1 MPQEKE
7 SNFMDIIKSLFSP
20 TKEETQNNESG
31 AVFLKLFENLPAA
44 VYARDNKNNLII
56 ASEQA
61 KEILGL
67 TSSDSASVMSKE
79 YIKKDEELDKKVLS
93 NQKSFEENITYI
105 NSQNHTRIATIKKMP
120 LTLKGK
126 KPNVVLTMLADN
138 TDRLSRETEIIN
150 SKDLLKNILDNAPMA
165 IYTRGA
171 SGGLTFWNKKTMEMF
186 EDDEETVARPGAH
199 PMQDKNEAASYQ
211 TREAEI
217 LQEGKVV
224 IYPQEPYTTRNGHKL
239 MLHITKIPMP
249 ASGDTPECVL
259 TIVQDITERYLQEQ
273 ENAKNQNL
281 IQTILNN
288 APLAI
293 YARDSE
299 GNMIFRNKSSSY
311 VHGYQLGE
319 QPKETPE
326 QIEFYKHREQS
337 IFKDGKPVVLGEEE
351 YTGNDGK
358 KRILRAIKAPIYDSK
373 NKPLMI
379 VTITEDVTEKHKQ
392 ELEILH
398 ARNFLNEII
407 DNLPVALYAK
417 DYDGKYILWNKKCT
431 EIFGKTAKEVLGKT
445 HYNDSLNPEQK
456 EFISMQDSKVFDM
469 RKELDIPQELI
480 STQSGDIKIMH
491 TVKMPLFYE
500 DGSPHCLLAI
510 SEDITLK
517 TKMEKQVYEAKTQ
530 YSLLVENCREGILII
545 EQGKISFANKT
556 LLSSLNYALEDM
568 EKKQFLDFVDKGN
581 KAIAEEFYDKISSQ
595 TASQEFVTLKLKSK
609 NEDVVEF
616 ETSGVRAKYLGKRI
630 VILFMRNITREL
642 REEGEGKITK
652 EAKFKFAFDSVKTP
666 QVILQQN
673 GYIYDMNQAARR
685 LLGFTPEDRPLY
697 GSLYILPGFP
707 LDARRALMR
716 IEPCDFE
723 GVIDFDRLKK
733 TVHEIVKKGSL
744 KLAVKMTPFN
754 IREGLNNKQTADFLL
769 ELTPV
774 EEKNITTEEVSSA
787 LSWKDL
793 VAYKDGVLLCS
804 QKGGILKCN
813 KEAER
818 MLGKNINTLKKLNIS
833 DIFVKQD
840 SAYLKKD
847 IEELYDQGTLSS
859 REYTLTKTYGGL
871 TLECEAVLAKGD
883 NFLLIFR
890 NNTGKKQLLE
900 VLEERTAHNE
910 ALKRCLGGVMLEC
923 LLETKDKKDFTF
935 SKFTTISPEA
945 CTLSGYTRQELSKL
959 SLPDLM
965 CGANL
970 NIEEEKQ
977 KVSSLLNN
985 YAELL
990 SKGKTVTFDTL
1001 IVFKSRK
1008 TICSLILTLYQTAGE
1023 NRVVIIMKEIAKE
1036 IEIAQNLDQAS
1047 KELEGIKESLEG
1059 VYLKLDDTGKVISCG
1074 IGKGK
1079 KLAGLSSKDVLNKKL
1094 EDFLSKKEAK
1104 NIRTN
1109 LKEVLKSEEIKKGSI
1124 TVDKDGKSYLY
1135 EYSLSSIP
1143 GEDEAQMFI
1152 NKMDNRKGFEE
1163 KVKHLYTILN
1173 RPDSS
1178 FVDNMDAILNY
1189 GNEIFN
1195 SEAGLICHLTGDD
1208 KEEILLN
1215 YVTDNKI
1222 DLEQGQE
1229 FKIGSCL
1236 SPVGEGEIVS
1246 LANFKNYKCRG
1257 CLHQKNDLQGMLA
1270 APLSIKG
1277 NVEGAIC
1284 FVSTKKNEMKLGEE
1298 EENLLILIANLMSMA
1313 LENRRAK
1320 KATNNSLTTMRHLMK
1335 TLDVPALILGD
1346 DLSIKNANE
1355 SLCSLF
1361 GIQDMVEIDDQD
1373 VFSALAFDKHKA
1385 EEDFLSAQRT
1395 SKGGVFDFVFEVK
1408 LPDNKRLN
1416 LLWHVVEVKDGRG
1429 KVRGYMFAS
1438 ENIRDLNLF
1447 KPVGGTNYHGV

>member
-1 MPQEKE
+1 MPQNKE

-20 TKEETQNNESG
+20 AKEENKKNESG

-44 VYARDNKNNLII
+44 IYARDNKNNLII

-67 TSSDSASVMSKE
+67 TNSDSPSVMSKE
-79 YIKKDEELDKKVLS
+79 YIKKDEELDKNLLN

-105 NSQNHTRIATIKKMP
+105 NSQNHTRIATVKKIP

-126 KPNVVLTMLADN
+126 KPNVILTMLADN
-138 TDRLSRETEIIN
+138 TDRLSKETEIIN

-211 TREAEI
+211 TREEEI

-299 GNMIFRNKSSSY
+299 GNMLFRNKSSSD

-319 QPKETPE
+319 LPNETPE
-326 QIEFYKHREQS
+326 QIEFYKHREQT
-337 IFKDGKPVVLGEEE
+337 IFKGGKPVVLGEED

-379 VTITEDVTEKHKQ
+379 VTIAEDVTEKHKQ

-456 EFISMQDSKVFDM
+456 EFIAMQDSKVFDM
-469 RKELDIPQELI
+469 RKELDIPQELV

-556 LLSSLNYALEDM
+556 LLSSLNYTLEDM
-568 EKKQFLDFVDKGN
+568 EKKPFLDFIEKGN
-581 KAIAEEFYDKISSQ
+581 KTIAEEFYDKVSSQ

-609 NEDVVEF
+609 NEDIVEF

-630 VILFMRNITREL
+630 VILFMRNITREI
-642 REEGEGKITK
+642 RQESEGKITK
-652 EAKFKFAFDSVKTP
+652 EAKFKLAFENVKTP

-707 LDARRALMR
+707 LHARRALMNL
-716 IEPCDFE
+716 EPCDFE

-733 TVHEIVKKGSL
+733 TVHELVKKGSL

-754 IREGLNNKQTADFLL
+754 IREGLNNKSTADFLL
-769 ELTPV
+769 ELTPL
-774 EEKNITTEEVSSA
+774 EEKNITTEEVSSS
-787 LSWKDL
+787 LSWNDIL
-793 VAYKDGVLLCS
+793 AYKDGVLLCS
-804 QKGGILKCN
+804 QKGEILKAN

-818 MLGKNINTLKKLNIS
+818 LLGKDINALKKLNIVA
-833 DIFVKQD
+833 IFNKKD

-847 IEELYDQGTLSS
+847 IEELYSQGTLSS
-859 REYTLTKTYGGL
+859 REYTLSKTYGGL
-871 TLECEAVLAKGD
+871 ALECEAVLAKAN

-890 NNTGKKQLLE
+890 NNTGKRQLLE

-910 ALKRCLGGVMLEC
+910 ALKRCLGGVLLEC
-923 LLETKDKKDFTF
+923 LLNGKNKKDFAF

-945 CTLSGYTRQELSKL
+945 CSLSGYTRQELAKL
-959 SLPDLM
+959 TLPDLL
-965 CGANL
+965 CGAKNG
-970 NIEEEKQ
+970 EEEKQ
-977 KVSSLLNN
+977 KVNSLLNN
-985 YAELL
+985 YSEQLY
-990 SKGKTVTFDTL
+990 KGKTVTFETPV
-1001 IVFKSRK
+1001 VFKSRK
-1008 TICSLILTLYQTAGE
+1008 TICLLILTLYKTAGE
-1023 NRVVIIMKEIAKE
+1023 NRVVIILKEIAKE
-1036 IEIAQNLDQAS
+1036 LEMAQNLDQAS

-1059 VYLKLDDTGKVISCG
+1059 VYLKLDNTGKVISCG

-1079 KLAGLSSKDVLNKKL
+1079 KLAGLSSKDILNKKL
-1094 EDFLSKKEAK
+1094 ADFMPKKNAK
-1104 NIRTN
+1104 NLTLA
-1109 LKEVLKSEEIKKGSI
+1109 LKEVLKENNIKKGNLA
-1124 TVDKDGKSYLY
+1124 VEKDGKSYLY
-1135 EYSLSSIP
+1135 EYSLSAIP
-1143 GEDEAQMFI
+1143 GEDNAQMFI
-1152 NKMDNRKGFEE
+1152 NKIDNRKGFEE

-1173 RPDSS
+1173 RQDSS
-1178 FVDNMDAILNY
+1178 FVDNMDAILNC

-1195 SEAGLICHLTGDD
+1195 SEAALICHLTGED
-1208 KEEILLN
+1208 KEDILVN

-1222 DLEQGQE
+1222 KIEQGQE
-1229 FKIGSCL
+1229 FKVGNCL
-1236 SPVGEGEIVS
+1236 SSVKEGEIVS
-1246 LANFKNYKCRG
+1246 VSNFKDYDCKD
-1257 CLHQKNDLQGMLA
+1257 CLHKEKDLQAMYA
-1270 APLSIKG
+1270 APLLIKG
-1277 NVEGAIC
+1277 KTEGIIC
-1284 FVSTKKNEMKLGEE
+1284 FVSTKKNEMHFGEQ
-1298 EENLLILIANLMSMA
+1298 EENLLVLIANLMSMA
-1313 LENRRAK
+1313 LENRRAR
-1320 KATNNSLTTMRHLMK
+1320 KAAVNSITSMRHLIT
-1335 TLDVPALILGD
+1335 TLDVPAFITD
-1346 DLSIKNANE
+1346 EDLCIKNAND

-1361 GIQDMVEIDDQD
+1361 DVQDMSEIDDENI
-1373 VFSALAFDKHKA
+1373 FSIFAFNKDKS
-1385 EEDFLSAQRT
+1385 EEGFYDAQRT
-1395 SKGGVFDFVFEVK
+1395 STGGVFDFVFEVK
-1408 LPDNKRLN
+1408 LPDTKRLN
-1416 LLWHVVEVKDGRG
+1416 ILWHVVEIKDGRG

-1438 ENIRDLNLF
+1438 ENIQNLNSF
-1447 KPVGGTNYHGV
+1447 KSANKERYHGF

>member
-1 MPQEKE
+1 MSQNKE

-20 TKEETQNNESG
+20 TKEENKNNENG

-44 VYARDNKNNLII
+44 IYARDSKNNLII
-56 ASEQA
+56 ASDIA

-67 TSSDSASVMSKE
+67 TKSDSPSVMSKE
-79 YIKKDEELDKKVLS
+79 YIKKDEDLDKTLLD
-93 NQKSFEENITYI
+93 NQKTFEENITYI

-120 LTLKGK
+120 ITLKGK

-199 PMQDKNEAASYQ
+199 PMQDKKEAASYQ
-211 TREAEI
+211 TREEEI

-299 GNMIFRNKSSSY
+299 GNMIFRNKSSSD

-319 QPKETPE
+319 LPNETPE
-326 QIEFYKHREQS
+326 QIEFYKHREQT
-337 IFKDGKPVVLGEEE
+337 IFKGGKPVVLGEED

-379 VTITEDVTEKHKQ
+379 VTIAEDVTEKHKQ

-445 HYNDSLNPEQK
+445 YYNDSLNPEQK

-469 RKELDIPQELI
+469 RKELDIPQELV

-556 LLSSLNYALEDM
+556 LLSSLNYTLEDM
-568 EKKQFLDFVDKGN
+568 EKKAFLDFIEKGN
-581 KAIAEEFYDKISSQ
+581 KTIAEEFYDKISSQ
-595 TASQEFVTLKLKSK
+595 TASQEFITLKLKAK

-630 VILFMRNITREL
+630 VILFMRNVTREI
-642 REEGEGKITK
+642 RQESEGKITK
-652 EAKFKFAFDSVKTP
+652 ETKFKFAFDSVKTP

-707 LDARRALMR
+707 LHARRALMN

-723 GVIDFDRLKK
+723 AVIDFDRLKK
-733 TVHEIVKKGSL
+733 TVNELVKKGSL

-754 IREGLNNKQTADFLL
+754 IRAGLNNKSTADFLL
-769 ELTPV
+769 ELTPL
-774 EEKNITTEEVSSA
+774 EEKNITTNEVSST
-787 LSWKDL
+787 LSWNDVL
-793 VAYKDGVLLCS
+793 AYKDGVLLCS
-804 QKGGILKCN
+804 QKGEILKGN
-813 KEAER
+813 KEAEKL
-818 MLGKNINTLKKLNIS
+818 LGTDINTLKKFNIA
-833 DIFVKQD
+833 DIFKKQD

-847 IEELYDQGTLSS
+847 IEELYNQGSLSS
-859 REYTLTKTYGGL
+859 REYSLSKNYGGL
-871 TLECEAVLAKGD
+871 ALECEAVLAKAN

-890 NNTGKKQLLE
+890 NNTGKKQLLK

-910 ALKRCLGGVMLEC
+910 ALKRCLGGVLLEC
-923 LLETKDKKDFTF
+923 LLEGKSKKNFAF

-959 SLPDLM
+959 TLQELL
-965 CGANL
+965 CGTKSK
-970 NIEEEKQ
+970 EEEKQ
-977 KVSSLLNN
+977 KVNTLLNN
-985 YAELL
+985 YAEQLQE
-990 SKGKTVTFDTL
+990 GKTVTFETP

-1008 TICSLILTLYQTAGE
+1008 TVCLLILTLYKTAGE
-1023 NRVVIIMKEIAKE
+1023 NRIVIIIKEIAKE
-1036 IEIAQNLDQAS
+1036 LEIAQNLDQAS

-1059 VYLKLDDTGKVISCG
+1059 VYLKLDNTGKVISCG

-1079 KLAGLSSKDVLNKKL
+1079 KLAGLSSKDILNKKF

-1104 NIRTN
+1104 NMN
-1109 LKEVLKSEEIKKGSI
+1109 SALKEVLKKNDIKKGDMV
-1124 TVDKDGKSYLY
+1124 VDKDGKSYMY
-1135 EYSLSSIP
+1135 EYSLSAIP
-1143 GEDEAQMFI
+1143 GEDKAQMFI
-1152 NKMDNRKGFEE
+1152 NKLDNRKGFEE
-1163 KVKHLYTILN
+1163 KVKHLYMILN
-1173 RPDSS
+1173 RQDTS
-1178 FVDNMDAILNY
+1178 FVENMDAILNY

-1195 SEAGLICHLTGDD
+1195 SEAALICHLSGED
-1208 KEEILLN
+1208 KEDILVN

-1222 DLEQGQE
+1222 EIEQDQE
-1229 FKIGSCL
+1229 FKLGSCL
-1236 SPVGEGEIVS
+1236 YPIKDGEMIAIS
-1246 LANFKNYKCRG
+1246 NFKNFKCKG
-1257 CLHQKNDLQGMLA
+1257 CLHEKKDLQGLWA
-1270 APLSIKG
+1270 APLIIKG
-1277 NVEGAIC
+1277 RIEGAIC
-1284 FVSTKKNEMKLGEE
+1284 FVSTKKNEMRFGGQEE
-1298 EENLLILIANLMSMA
+1298 DLMVLIANFMSMA
-1313 LENRRAK
+1313 LENRRAR
-1320 KATNNSLTTMRHLMK
+1320 KATLNSIASMRHLIK
-1335 TLDVPALILGD
+1335 TLDVPAFITGE
-1346 DLSIKNANE
+1346 DLNIKNAND

-1361 GIQDMVEIDDQD
+1361 NISDMSEIDDKD
-1373 VFSALAFDKHKA
+1373 IFSIFAFDKEKA
-1385 EEDFLSAQRT
+1385 AEGFYDAQRT
-1395 SKGGVFDFVFEVK
+1395 STGGVFDFVFEVK
-1408 LPDNKRLN
+1408 LPDLKRLN
-1416 LLWHVVEVKDGRG
+1416 ILWHVVEIKDGRG

-1438 ENIRDLNLF
+1438 ENIQDLSSS
-1447 KPVGGTNYHGV
+1447 KSVTGERYHGF

>member
-1 MPQEKE
+1 MAQNKE
-7 SNFMDIIKSLFSP
+7 SNFIDIIKSLFSP
-20 TKEETQNNESG
+20 TKEENKNNEGG

-56 ASEQA
+56 ASDQA

-67 TSSDSASVMSKE
+67 TNSDSPSVMSKE
-79 YIKKDEELDKKVLS
+79 YIEKDEELDKTVLN

-105 NSQNHTRIATIKKMP
+105 NAQNHTRIATIKKMP

-138 TDRLSRETEIIN
+138 TDRLSKETEIIN

-249 ASGDTPECVL
+249 PSGDTPECVL

-319 QPKETPE
+319 QPNETPE
-326 QIEFYKHREQS
+326 QVEFYKHREQS
-337 IFKDGKPVVLGEEE
+337 IFKEGKPVVLGEEE

-510 SEDITLK
+510 SEDITLR

-556 LLSSLNYALEDM
+556 LLSSLNYTLEDM
-568 EKKQFLDFVDKGN
+568 EKKLFLDFVEKGN
-581 KAIAEEFYDKISSQ
+581 KTIAEEFYDKVSSQ
-595 TASQEFVTLKLKSK
+595 TSSQEFVTLKLRAK

-642 REEGEGKITK
+642 RQESEGLITK
-652 EAKFKFAFDSVKTP
+652 EAKFKSAFDSVKTP

-685 LLGFTPEDRPLY
+685 LLGFTTEDRPLY

-707 LDARRALMR
+707 LHARRALMNT
-716 IEPCDFE
+716 EPCDFE

-733 TVHEIVKKGSL
+733 TVHELVKKGSL

-754 IREGLNNKQTADFLL
+754 IREGLNSKQTADFLL
-769 ELTPV
+769 ELTPI
-774 EEKNITTEEVSSA
+774 EDKNITAEEVSTS
-787 LSWKDL
+787 LSWNDVL
-793 VAYKDGVLLCS
+793 AYKDGVLLCS
-804 QKGGILKCN
+804 QKGDILKCN
-813 KEAER
+813 KEAEKL
-818 MLGKNINTLKKLNIS
+818 LGKSINVLKKANIS
-833 DIFVKQD
+833 DIFIKQD
-840 SAYLKKD
+840 AAYLKKD
-847 IEELYDQGTLSS
+847 IEELYSQGTLSS
-859 REYTLTKTYGGL
+859 REYTLSRSCGGL
-871 TLECEAVLAKGD
+871 TLECEAVLAKSD

-890 NNTGKKQLLE
+890 NNTDKRQLLE
-900 VLEERTAHNE
+900 VLDERTAHNE

-923 LLETKDKKDFTF
+923 LLEKNKKDFTF

-945 CTLSGYTRQELSKL
+945 CALSGYTRQELSKL

-965 CGANL
+965 CGADKD
-970 NIEEEKQ
+970 IEEEK
-977 KVSSLLNN
+977 KKISSLLNN

-990 SKGKTVTFDTL
+990 FKGQAVNFDAL
-1001 IVFKSRK
+1001 IVFKTRK
-1008 TICSLILTLYQTAGE
+1008 TICSLIMTLYKTAGE
-1023 NRVVIIMKEIAKE
+1023 NRIVIIIKEIAKE
-1036 IEIAQNLDQAS
+1036 IEIAQNLDEAS

-1059 VYLKLDDTGKVISCG
+1059 VYLKLDSTGKVISCG

-1094 EDFLSKKEAK
+1094 NDFLSKKEAK
-1104 NIRTN
+1104 NILSN
-1109 LKEVLKSEEIKKGSI
+1109 LKEVLKKGDIRKGNI
-1124 TVDKDGKSYLY
+1124 TIDKDGNSYLY
-1135 EYSLSSIP
+1135 EYSLSSIS
-1143 GEDEAQMFI
+1143 GEDKAQMFI
-1152 NKMDNRKGFEE
+1152 SKMDNRKGFEE

-1173 RPDSS
+1173 RADAS

-1189 GNEIFN
+1189 GNEIFK
-1195 SEAGLICHLTGDD
+1195 SEAGLICHLSGQD
-1208 KEEILLN
+1208 KEDILVN

-1222 DLEQGQE
+1222 ELEQGQE
-1229 FKIGSCL
+1229 FEIGHCL
-1236 SPVGEGEIVS
+1236 SPIKEGEIIS
-1246 LANFKNYKCRG
+1246 ISDFKNFKCKK
-1257 CLHQKNDLQGMLA
+1257 CLHAKNDLQGLWA

-1284 FVSTKKNEMKLGEE
+1284 FVSTKKNQMRFGDQ
-1298 EENLLILIANLMSMA
+1298 EENLMVLIANLMSMA
-1313 LENRRAK
+1313 LETRRAK
-1320 KATNNSLTTMRHLMK
+1320 KATSNSLTTMRHLMK
-1335 TLDVPALILGD
+1335 TLDVPAFITD
-1346 DLSIKNANE
+1346 DNLNIKNANDN
-1355 SLCSLF
+1355 LF
-1361 GIQDMVEIDDQD
+1361 GMFDIQDMAEIDDRNI
-1373 VFSALAFDKHKA
+1373 FSIFAFNKEKA
-1385 EEDFLSAQRT
+1385 EDDFESAQRT
-1395 SKGGVFDFVFEVK
+1395 SKGGVFDYVFEVK
-1408 LPDNKRLN
+1408 LPKSKRLN

-1438 ENIRDLNLF
+1438 ENIRDLNSF
-1447 KPVGGTNYHGV
+1447 KSVGGERYHGF

>member
-1 MPQEKE
+1 MAQKKE
-7 SNFMDIIKSLFSP
+7 SNFMDIIKSLFSSS
-20 TKEETQNNESG
+20 KEEDKTNENG
-31 AVFLKLFENLPAA
+31 AVFLKLFENLPA
-44 VYARDNKNNLII
+44 VIYARDNKDNLII

-61 KEILGL
+61 KEILGI
-67 TSSDSASVMSKE
+67 TDSDSPSVMSKE
-79 YIKKDEELDKKVLS
+79 YIKKDEELDKTVLD

-105 NSQNHTRIATIKKMP
+105 NSKNHTRIATIKKLP
-120 LTLKGK
+120 ITLKGK

-138 TDRLSRETEIIN
+138 TDRLSKETEIIN

-211 TREAEI
+211 TREEEI

-249 ASGDTPECVL
+249 PSGDTPECVL

-319 QPKETPE
+319 QPNETPE

-445 HYNDSLNPEQK
+445 YYNDSLNPEQK
-456 EFISMQDSKVFDM
+456 EFIAMQDSKVFDM

-556 LLSSLNYALEDM
+556 LLSSLDYNLEDM
-568 EKKQFLDFVDKGN
+568 EKKPFLDFVDKGN
-581 KAIAEEFYDKISSQ
+581 KTIAEEFYDKISSQ
-595 TASQEFVTLKLKSK
+595 TASQEFVTLKLKAK
-609 NEDVVEF
+609 NEDIVEF

-630 VILFMRNITREL
+630 VILFMRNITREI
-642 REEGEGKITK
+642 RQESDGTITK
-652 EAKFKFAFDSVKTP
+652 EAKFKMAFDSVKTP

-685 LLGFTPEDRPLY
+685 LLGFTTEDRPLY
-697 GSLYILPGFP
+697 GSLYVLPGFP
-707 LDARRALMR
+707 LHARRAL
-716 IEPCDFE
+716 INTEPCDFE

-733 TVHEIVKKGSL
+733 TVPELVKKGSL

-754 IREGLNNKQTADFLL
+754 IREGLNSKQTADFLL
-769 ELTPV
+769 ELACKEDGLTV
-774 EEKNITTEEVSSA
+774 DEVSPS
-787 LSWKDL
+787 LSWNDVL
-793 VAYKDGVLLCS
+793 AYKDGVLLCS
-804 QKGGILKCN
+804 QKGDILKCN
-813 KEAER
+813 KEAEKL
-818 MLGKNINTLKKLNIS
+818 LGKNINILKKANIS
-833 DIFVKQD
+833 DIFIKQD
-840 SAYLKKD
+840 TDYLRKD
-847 IEELYDQGTLSS
+847 IKELYSQGTFSS
-859 REYTLTKTYGGL
+859 REYTLSRSCGGL
-871 TLECEAVLAKGD
+871 TLECEAVLAKED

-890 NNTGKKQLLE
+890 NNTGKRQLLE

-923 LLETKDKKDFTF
+923 LLSKNKKEFTF
-935 SKFTTISPEA
+935 SKFMTISPEVCA
-945 CTLSGYTRQELSKL
+945 LSGYTRQELSKL

-965 CGANL
+965 CG
-970 NIEEEKQ
+970 ISKDTEEEKQ
-977 KVSSLLNN
+977 KIVSLLNN

-990 SKGKTVTFDTL
+990 FKGQTVNFDSL
-1001 IVFKSRK
+1001 IVFKTRK
-1008 TICSLILTLYQTAGE
+1008 TICSLIMTLYKTAGE
-1023 NRVVIIMKEIAKE
+1023 NRVVIILKEIAKE
-1036 IEIAQNLDQAS
+1036 IEIAQNLDEAS
-1047 KELEGIKESLEG
+1047 KELEGIKESLDG
-1059 VYLKLDDTGKVISCG
+1059 VYLKLDNTGKVISCG

-1079 KLAGLSSKDVLNKKL
+1079 KLAGLSSKDVLNKRL

-1104 NIRTN
+1104 NMQASLR
-1109 LKEVLKSEEIKKGSI
+1109 EVFKKKDVKKGSI
-1124 TVDKDGKSYLY
+1124 TVDKDGQSYLY
-1135 EYSLSSIP
+1135 EYSLSPIP
-1143 GEDEAQMFI
+1143 GEDKAQMFV
-1152 NKMDNRKGFEE
+1152 NKLDNRKGFEE

-1173 RPDSS
+1173 RTDVS

-1189 GNEIFN
+1189 GNEIVN
-1195 SEAGLICHLTGDD
+1195 SEAALICHLSGED
-1208 KEEILLN
+1208 KEDILVN

-1222 DLEQGQE
+1222 KLEQGQE

-1236 SPVGEGEIVS
+1236 APVKNGETIS
-1246 LANFKNYKCRG
+1246 ISNFKNFKCKR
-1257 CLHQKNDLQGMLA
+1257 CLHAKNDLQGLWA
-1270 APLSIKG
+1270 SPLSIKG
-1277 NVEGAIC
+1277 RVEGLVC
-1284 FVSTKKNEMKLGEE
+1284 FVSTKKNTMRFGDQ
-1298 EENLLILIANLMSMA
+1298 EENLMVLIANLMSMA
-1313 LENRRAK
+1313 LETRRAK
-1320 KATNNSLTTMRHLMK
+1320 KATSNSLTTMRHLMK
-1335 TLDVPALILGD
+1335 TLDVPAFIAD
-1346 DLSIKNANE
+1346 EDLNIKNANDN
-1355 SLCSLF
+1355 LF
-1361 GIQDMVEIDDQD
+1361 AMFDIQDMAEIDDKNI
-1373 VFSALAFDKHKA
+1373 FSIFAFNKEKA
-1385 EEDFLSAQRT
+1385 EDDFESAQRT
-1395 SKGGVFDFVFEVK
+1395 SKGGVFDYVFEVK
-1408 LPDNKRLN
+1408 LPKSKRLN

-1438 ENIRDLNLF
+1438 ENIQDLGSF
-1447 KPVGGTNYHGV
+1447 KSVTNERYHGF